1 MAWISIGSLRFNPE
15 MKRSMESYYPRSR
28 ATSAEMVLGDDGK
41 VRYIKPLRKEM
52 YAVLRA
58 ALRAAGAADVFTYLC
73 MERPDMWEHIFG
85 QTPPSTRHMDFAMA
99 QSLHRRFPG
108 MVPQPPRPEHYDAV
122 PAVLIE
128 GEPFPAASAACAA
141 STGEG

>member
-41 VRYIKPLRKEM
+41 MRYIKPLRKEM
-52 YAVLRA
+52 YAVLRD
-58 ALRAAGAADVFTYLC
+58 ALRAAGAKEVFTYLC

-85 QTPPSTRHMDFAMA
+85 PSPRSARHMDFAMA

-108 MVPQPPRPEHYDAV
+108 MLPEPPQAEHYDAT
-122 PAVLIE
+122 PAVPVE
-128 GEPFPAASAACAA
+128 GEPFPAARGAVTA
-141 STGEG
+141 STG